1 MKIGPMLSAAVLA
14 SMVGAPVAVL
24 AQQSTPPTPARTTTA
39 PPAAG
44 AAGYLKLDDMNIVTA
59 TGEKVGEV
67 EEAFIDAS
75 GELVALAIEVGG
87 YMGIGDSDVLIQLDQ
102 LRVQDNQFVTTLT
115 KEQIEALPKW
125 DD

>member
-1 MKIGPMLSAAVLA
+1 
-14 SMVGAPVAVL
+14 
-24 AQQSTPPTPARTTTA
+24 
-39 PPAAG
+39 
-44 AAGYLKLDDMNIVTA
+44 MNIVTA

-75 GELVALAIEVGG
+75 GDLVALAIEVGG
-87 YMGIGDSDVLIQLDQ
+87 HMGIGDDDVIIQLDQ